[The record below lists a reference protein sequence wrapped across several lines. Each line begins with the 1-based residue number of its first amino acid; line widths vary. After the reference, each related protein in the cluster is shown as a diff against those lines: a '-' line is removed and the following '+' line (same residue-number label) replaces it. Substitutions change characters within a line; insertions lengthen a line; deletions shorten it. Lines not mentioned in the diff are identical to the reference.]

1 MICPSCK
8 CEYIRGVTQ
17 CADCGVPLVDTLDS
31 LEATLADDVPIV
43 AIWKGKDPGE
53 FERIQEAL
61 ENAGVPFTVQDAK
74 SSFQLVSTEPTM
86 EIWVPEGDRE
96 RARNVV
102 LDLEGRIN
110 PDELTPEEIES
121 LALPESDQS
130 DSEDEASEPEN
141 LPENWYEDEP
151 VSEVWSGDKEE
162 VADTLVVCLR
172 EIGIG
177 SHKFSEAG
185 HCRLVVRPEKGSRA
199 KEIVREVVEASPP
212 E

>member
-1 MICPSCK
+1 
-8 CEYIRGVTQ
+8 VTQ

-102 LDLEGRIN
+102 LDLEGRVI

-130 DSEDEASEPEN
+130 DSEEEASEPEI

-151 VSEVWSGDKEE
+151 VSEVWSGEKEE
-162 VADTLVVCLR
+162 VADTLAVCLR
-172 EIGIG
+172 EIGIA

-185 HCRLVVRPEKGSRA
+185 HCRLVVRPEKESRA